1 MVNQD
6 KERLRQQFF

>member
-6 KERLRQQFF
+6 KPI

>member
-6 KERLRQQFF
+6 KDCLFVGR